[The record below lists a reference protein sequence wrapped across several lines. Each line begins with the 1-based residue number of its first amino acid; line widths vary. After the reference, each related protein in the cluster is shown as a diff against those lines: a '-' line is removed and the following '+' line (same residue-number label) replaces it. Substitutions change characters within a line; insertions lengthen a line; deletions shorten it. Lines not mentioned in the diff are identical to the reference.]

1 MYAQEEQLQQ
11 YSFTDKRDSKGSE
24 DGQLKNPHRIDID
37 SNGDVYVA
45 DSGNNQIQKFSEARK
60 FITKWGSEGT
70 GNSQF
75 KTPHGAAIDS
85 RSWIIF
91 ASKKLIQMANL

>member
-60 FITKWGSEGT
+60 FITKWGTEGAQN
-70 GNSQF
+70 GQF
-75 KTPHGAAIDS
+75 KGSHDVAVDPSGKFLYTFELGQS
-85 RSWIIF
+85 
-91 ASKKLIQMANL
+91 